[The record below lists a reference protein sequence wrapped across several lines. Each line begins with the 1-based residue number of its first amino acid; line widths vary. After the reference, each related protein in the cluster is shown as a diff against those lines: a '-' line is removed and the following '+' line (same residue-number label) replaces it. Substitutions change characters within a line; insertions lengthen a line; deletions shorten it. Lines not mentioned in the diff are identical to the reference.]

1 MKKGQ
6 VSLEF
11 VIIIG
16 VILIL
21 SVFFA
26 DLVFGTTDSTKS
38 IAKIKLRTLDLIT
51 INDSNAFLLKVDSV
65 ETNSDLNLTLYLKN
79 GQNLNL
85 SDVNY
90 LDTIIN
96 IRQTTYYQNINLSF
110 IYN

>member
-38 IAKIKLRTLDLIT
+38 IAKIKLQTLDLIT